1 MRTLDTRKNSMR
13 LAVSKWWE
21 HPKLN
26 TRWVGGRTAQA
37 PLDLARA
44 AVGRAVVAVVA
55 FAGEGA
61 AEAEHLEEAG
71 GIGPCGVDVAI
82 GGRAGIRNRQ
92 PGHGLHRGAGAD
104 ERRVDLD
111 EAVAGAIVHPEVV
124 KAEVVQR
131 GHGRPGVE
139 LQAAGLPGAA
149 QVIVIGALGVD
160 RTAGVDRDLVAAT
173 AASGDLGAP
182 VGGGAGGGVT
192 LELHGRAGADREGVR
207 ILHE

>member
-44 AVGRAVVAVVA
+44 AVGRAVVAVVV
-55 FAGEGA
+55 FTGEGA
-61 AEAEHLEEAG
+61 AEAEQLEEAG

-111 EAVAGAIVHPEVV
+111 EAVAGA
-124 KAEVVQR
+124 
-131 GHGRPGVE
+131 
-139 LQAAGLPGAA
+139 
-149 QVIVIGALGVD
+149 VD
-160 RTAGVDRDLVAAT
+160 N
-173 AASGDLGAP
+173 SS
-182 VGGGAGGGVT
+182 VT
-192 LELHGRAGADREGVR
+192 LELFLRSSPNETELGLQRHSMNITA
-207 ILHE
+207 ILGPFCKIKD